1 MWVGVAEPS
10 EVGQKH
16 VGAGALNR
24 PAEQSSANWFL
35 CKTSRAALARPDE
48 ASGPMRAS
56 KYETIE
62 KESAMRYQLS
72 IIIVVFLMFLS
83 IVASA
88 QQIRGDYLETRSAD
102 VYTGQCFANGEVNL
116 VGNEAILA
124 WRVQSGSWDG
134 VPLQGLT
141 VAAAVRAKGTLGD
154 PYENPYPAKAVL
166 LVDDEASAQQRAA
179 LVNFARH
186 MGGELLNNVEQV
198 IPVQMELVVNAEH
211 HGAAMLRAGSFAT
224 VQTRSI
230 GDKDHLCGNEETYYP
245 PLTHLAHS
253 MPAVAL
259 TDSYS
264 GPGLGTSWD
273 LHGKRS
279 AFVGSFA
286 R

>member
-1 MWVGVAEPS
+1 
-10 EVGQKH
+10 
-16 VGAGALNR
+16 
-24 PAEQSSANWFL
+24 
-35 CKTSRAALARPDE
+35 
-48 ASGPMRAS
+48 MRDKVSMVLGLLVLLFSVCA
-56 KYETIE
+56 
-62 KESAMRYQLS
+62 
-72 IIIVVFLMFLS
+72 V
-83 IVASA
+83 A

-124 WRVQSGSWDG
+124 WRVQRGGWDG
-134 VPLQGLT
+134 VPLEGLT

-166 LVDDEASAQQRAA
+166 LVDDQASPQQRTA
-179 LVNFARH
+179 LVNFAKH

-198 IPVQMELVVNAEH
+198 ISVPMELAVNAEH
-211 HGAAMLRAGSFAT
+211 HGAAMLRAGKFAT

-230 GDKDHLCGNEETYYP
+230 GDNDHLCGNEETYYP
-245 PLTHLAHS
+245 PLTQMAHS

-259 TDSYS
+259 TDAYS
-264 GPGLGTSWD
+264 GPGLGTSWE

-279 AFVGSFA
+279 AFVGTFA